1 MSSKKNIGKRVTK
14 KPPKTREVRES
25 SPSSTVLTENLALS
39 ETTVAVLTKGESLS
53 PYDIFK
59 RCIKRADNL
68 LSFHKD
74 GSAPENDENFCDA
87 YRAAIVLSISALD
100 AFVRSLVIEK
110 IKETLSNK
118 SIQVPQK
125 LSDYIKNLLNQDRL
139 LEAARNYNL
148 HEIVEKHIK
157 EDFSTKSF
165 QGEWK
170 ITVYMEIAGY
180 KDIFQQV
187 SADADINKEK
197 LIGKLKQF
205 TDRRHIIAHSGDYD
219 LNQTPHSENSIDK
232 KYAKECIDLVSK
244 FAKHINEICQK
255 K

>member
-1 MSSKKNIGKRVTK
+1 MPSKKYIKTK
-14 KPPKTREVRES
+14 ERKKTSKIKETKDS
-25 SPSSTVLTENLALS
+25 SFLTAVLPENLALS
-39 ETTVAVLTKGESLS
+39 ETVVAVLNKAESLS
-53 PYDIFK
+53 SYDIFS
-59 RCIKRADNL
+59 RCIKRAENL

-74 GSAPENDENFCDA
+74 GIASENDENYCDA
-87 YRAAIVLSISALD
+87 YRAAIVLAISALD

-110 IKETLSNK
+110 IKETLSK
-118 SIQVPQK
+118 KATPVPQK

-197 LIGKLKQF
+197 LIGKLNQF
-205 TDRRHIIAHSGDYD
+205 TDRRHVIAHSGDYD
-219 LNQTPHSENSIDK
+219 LHQTPHSENSIDK